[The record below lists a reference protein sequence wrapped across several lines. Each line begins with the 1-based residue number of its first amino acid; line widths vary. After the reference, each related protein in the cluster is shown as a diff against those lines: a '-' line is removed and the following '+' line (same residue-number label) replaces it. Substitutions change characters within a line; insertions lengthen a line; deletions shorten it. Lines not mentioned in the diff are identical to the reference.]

1 MNQYRCENCTKE
13 DCWYFKMRDD
23 SRTIKDKYG
32 ELLTPRSFTWEK
44 GCASHSDFQR
54 EREKVLND
62 CCNIDLTEYTK
73 GERESDEVGLCRG
86 RECNYCGRYN
96 ELREVNHEP
105 VCHQ

>member
-44 GCASHSDFQR
+44 GCASHSDFQS
-54 EREKVLND
+54 ERDKV
-62 CCNIDLTEYTK
+62 E
-73 GERESDEVGLCRG
+73 
-86 RECNYCGRYN
+86 
-96 ELREVNHEP
+96 
-105 VCHQ
+105 